1 MVESLA
7 IVPVVIVEVASG
19 CGGVWASGSVAT
31 DRNVLFDVQKNRR

>member
-19 CGGVWASGSVAT
+19 CGGVWASVSVVT
-31 DRNVLFDVQKNRR
+31 GRNVLFDVQKSGR